1 MIAADSYNRPAPQFI
16 TRSTLTP
23 SHRPL
28 RYAALGLLL
37 AGLTPLAFAQAFDAV
52 RLYGAAPGQ
61 DGGLVGAAVVF
72 GREYQGSNKRRT
84 SVFPAIDYQWR
95 NGLFAGTTNG
105 VGYNFSSSPTAQ
117 YGLRVTADLGR
128 KESRSP
134 ALTGLGD
141 IDVRP
146 ELGGFVNYFVSRDV
160 FLTSSLRYGAG
171 NDRKGLVLDL
181 GAGYS
186 TALTPS
192 WRLGVGVAASVVNQK
207 YMQSYFGV
215 DSAQSGSS
223 GYPVYTPSSGV
234 RDVRANAS
242 LTYRVNDKVGI
253 TGAVSLSGLQG
264 DAKSSPVVRRTS
276 SANGLLAVTYAF

>member
-1 MIAADSYNRPAPQFI
+1 M
-16 TRSTLTP
+16 P
-23 SHRPL
+23 SHRSL
-28 RYAALGLLL
+28 RHAALGLLL
-37 AGLTPLAFAQAFDAV
+37 TGLAPLAFAQAFDAV

-72 GREYQGSNKRRT
+72 GRDYQGSNQRRT

-95 NGLFAGTTNG
+95 NGFFAGTTNG
-105 VGYNFSSSPTAQ
+105 LGYNFSRSPSMQ

-128 KESRSP
+128 DESRSP

-146 ELGGFVNYFVSRDV
+146 ELGGFFNYFVSRDV

-186 TALTPS
+186 TALAPS
-192 WRLGVGVAASVVNQK
+192 WRLGVGVAASVVNQN

-215 DSAQSGSS
+215 DAGQAATS
-223 GYPVYTPSSGV
+223 GYAPYAPAAGL
-234 RDVRANAS
+234 RDLRASAA
-242 LTYRVNDKVGI
+242 LTYRLNDKVGI

-264 DAKSSPVVRRTS
+264 DAKTSPVVRRTS
-276 SANGLLAVTYAF
+276 TANGVLAVTYAF

>member
-1 MIAADSYNRPAPQFI
+1 M
-16 TRSTLTP
+16 TP

-28 RYAALGLLL
+28 RYAAFALLL
-37 AGLTPLAFAQAFDAV
+37 GGLSPLAFAQAFDAV

-61 DGGLVGAAVVF
+61 DGGLVGGALVF
-72 GREYQGSNKRRT
+72 GRDYPGSNKRRT
-84 SVFPAIDYQWR
+84 SVFPVIDYQWKS
-95 NGLFAGTTNG
+95 GFFAGTTNG
-105 VGYNFSSSPTAQ
+105 VGYNFSSAPTAQ

-128 KESRSP
+128 DESRSP

-141 IDVRP
+141 IDARP
-146 ELGGFVNYFVSRDV
+146 EVGGFFNYFVSRDV
-160 FLTSSLRYGAG
+160 FLTSSLRYGSG
-171 NDRKGLVLDL
+171 NDRKGIVLDL

-186 TALTPS
+186 TVLAPN

-215 DSAQSGSS
+215 DAAQASSS
-223 GYPVYTPSSGV
+223 GYPLYTPSAGM

-253 TGAVSLSGLQG
+253 TGAVSLSSLQG
-264 DAKSSPVVRRTS
+264 DAKNSPVVRRNST
-276 SANGLLAVTYAF
+276 ANGVLAASYAF

>member
-1 MIAADSYNRPAPQFI
+1 M
-16 TRSTLTP
+16 TP
-23 SHRPL
+23 SHRHF
-28 RYAALGLLL
+28 RHAALAALL
-37 AGLTPLAFAQAFDAV
+37 AGLSPLAFSQAFDAV
-52 RLYGAAPGQ
+52 RLYGAAPDQ
-61 DGGLVGAAVVF
+61 DCGLIGAAVVF

-95 NGLFAGTTNG
+95 SGFFAGTTNG
-105 VGYNFSSSPTAQ
+105 LGYNFSRSPTAQ
-117 YGLRVTADLGR
+117 YGLRITADLGR

-146 ELGGFVNYFVSRDV
+146 ELGGFFNYFVSRDV

-171 NDRKGLVLDL
+171 NDRKGMVLDL

-186 TALTPS
+186 TSLAPS
-192 WRLGVGVAASVVNQK
+192 WRLGVGVAASVVNK
-207 YMQSYFGV
+207 DYMQSYFGV
-215 DSAQSGSS
+215 DAAQAASS
-223 GYPVYTPSSGV
+223 GYAVYAPSAGL
-234 RDVRANAS
+234 RDVRASAA

-264 DAKSSPVVRRTS
+264 DAKSSPVVRRS
-276 SANGLLAVTYAF
+276 STANGVLAVTYAF